1 MANLNMVQL
10 IGHLGA
16 DPELRSTP
24 NGQQVANM
32 RIATTEKWKDKHSG
46 AAMEKTEWHSIVLWG
61 RLAELAHEYLRKG
74 SPIYI
79 QGKLQTRKWQDKE
92 GNDRYSTEI
101 VAQSMQFLGGKGNGE
116 HSAPAQREE
125 RAPASGPD
133 SVDFDD
139 DIPFMW
145 AIAVPVAGLLAALIL
160 SSPVVA

>member
-1 MANLNMVQL
+1 MPSLNLVQVM
-10 IGHLGA
+10 GFLGA

-24 NGQQVANM
+24 SGQQVANM
-32 RIATTEKWKDKHSG
+32 RIATSEKWKDKQSG

-92 GNDRYSTEI
+92 GHDRYSTEI
-101 VAQSMQFLGGKGNGE
+101 VAQSMQFLSSGKGNGE
-116 HSAPAQREE
+116 RAAPAEREE
-125 RAPASGPD
+125 RAPARGSD

-139 DIPFMW
+139 DIPF
-145 AIAVPVAGLLAALIL
+145 
-160 SSPVVA
+160 

>member
-1 MANLNMVQL
+1 VPNLNLVQL

-16 DPELRSTP
+16 DPETRSTP
-24 NGQQVANM
+24 GGQQVTNM
-32 RIATTEKWKDKHSG
+32 RIATSEKWKDKQSG

-101 VAQSMQFLGGKGNGE
+101 VAQSMQFLGGKGNGDRA
-116 HSAPAQREE
+116 APAQREQ
-125 RAPASGPD
+125 RAPAQGSD
-133 SVDFDD
+133 TVDFDD
-139 DIPFMW
+139 DIPF
-145 AIAVPVAGLLAALIL
+145 
-160 SSPVVA
+160 